1 MATTTDK
8 TTSKRKRLRRLRS
21 APARFIGRT
30 PWLRR
35 RYARRM
41 LRTIDKFQDK
51 GRPLPDNLGRLERQL
66 RRVPKPKRQQ
76 LVEQMM
82 EMGSSEDDVSTN
94 RALRR
99 AAGRQER
106 QKGHR
111 GGGLRPGTLPGQPRQ
126 RPRN

>member
-1 MATTTDK
+1 MAA
-8 TTSKRKRLRRLRS
+8 TSTRRKLWKKVRD

-35 RYARRM
+35 RYARRI
-41 LRTIDKFQDK
+41 LRTIDKLQDK
-51 GRPLPDNLGRLERQL
+51 GRPLPDNLSRLERQL

-76 LVEQMM
+76 VVEQMM
-82 EMGSSEDDVSTN
+82 EMGSEDDVLTN

-106 QKGHR
+106 QKGQR
-111 GGGLRPGTLPGQPRQ
+111 GGGLRPGTMPGQPRQ

>member
-1 MATTTDK
+1 MATTPTK
-8 TTSKRKRLRRLRS
+8 PRGWRRLRS

-35 RYARRM
+35 RYARRI

-51 GRPLPDNLGRLERQL
+51 GRPLPENLSRLERQL

-82 EMGSSEDDVSTN
+82 EMGSEEDLSTN

-106 QKGHR
+106 QKGQR
-111 GGGLRPGTLPGQPRQ
+111 GGGLRPGTMPGQPRQ

>member
-1 MATTTDK
+1 MASTPTR
-8 TTSKRKRLRRLRS
+8 RKLLRRLRD

-35 RYARRM
+35 RYARRI
-41 LRTIDKFQDK
+41 LRTIDKLQDK
-51 GRPLPDNLGRLERQL
+51 GRPLPDNLSRLERQL

-76 LVEQMM
+76 VVEQMM
-82 EMGSSEDDVSTN
+82 EMGSEDDVLTN

-106 QKGHR
+106 QKGQR
-111 GGGLRPGTLPGQPRQ
+111 GGGLRPGTMPGQPRQ

>member
-1 MATTTDK
+1 MATTTP
-8 TTSKRKRLRRLRS
+8 TKRRRLRKLREL
-21 APARFIGRT
+21 PARFIGRT

-35 RYARRM
+35 RYARRI
-41 LRTIDKFQDK
+41 LKTIDKFQDK
-51 GRPLPDNLGRLERQL
+51 GRQLPDNLSRLERQL

-76 LVEQMM
+76 IVEQMM
-82 EMGSSEDDVSTN
+82 EMGSEDDVSSN

-106 QKGHR
+106 QKGQR

>member
-1 MATTTDK
+1 MATTPT
-8 TTSKRKRLRRLRS
+8 KRKRLRKLRE

-35 RYARRM
+35 RYARRI
-41 LRTIDKFQDK
+41 LRTIDKFQEK
-51 GRPLPDNLGRLERQL
+51 GRPLPENLSRLERQL

-82 EMGSSEDDVSTN
+82 EAGSEDDVTTN

-106 QKGHR
+106 QKGQR
-111 GGGLRPGTLPGQPRQ
+111 RGGLRPGTLPGQPRQ

>member
-1 MATTTDK
+1 MATTTR
-8 TTSKRKRLRRLRS
+8 RKPLRRLRE

-35 RYARRM
+35 RYARRI
-41 LRTIDKFQDK
+41 LRTIDKFQEK
-51 GRPLPDNLGRLERQL
+51 GRPLPENLVRLERQL

-82 EMGSSEDDVSTN
+82 EMGSKDEVTTN

-106 QKGHR
+106 QKGQR
-111 GGGLRPGTLPGQPRQ
+111 GGGLRPGTVPGQPRQ

>member
-1 MATTTDK
+1 MATTPTK
-8 TTSKRKRLRRLRS
+8 HKRLSRLRS

-35 RYARRM
+35 RYARRI
-41 LRTIDKFQDK
+41 LKTIDKYQDK
-51 GRPLPDNLGRLERQL
+51 GRPLPENLIRLERQL

-82 EMGSSEDDVSTN
+82 EMGSEDDVSTN

-106 QKGHR
+106 QKGQR
-111 GGGLRPGTLPGQPRQ
+111 GGGQRPGTLPGQPRQ

>member
-1 MATTTDK
+1 MATTT
-8 TTSKRKRLRRLRS
+8 TKRKPLRRLRE

-35 RYARRM
+35 RYARRI
-41 LRTIDKFQDK
+41 LRTIEKYQDK
-51 GRPLPDNLGRLERQL
+51 GRPLPENLSRLERQL
-66 RRVPKPKRQQ
+66 RRIPKPKRQQ

-82 EMGSSEDDVSTN
+82 EMGGEDDVNSN

>member
-1 MATTTDK
+1 MASTAPPK
-8 TTSKRKRLRRLRS
+8 SRLRKIRDI
-21 APARFIGRT
+21 PARIIGRT

-35 RYARRM
+35 RYARRIV
-41 LRTIDKFQDK
+41 RTIDKYKEK
-51 GRPLPDNLGRLERQL
+51 GRPLPESLVRLERQL
-66 RRVPKPKRQQ
+66 RRVPGPKRQQ

-82 EMGSSEDDVSTN
+82 EMGTEQDLTTN

-106 QKGHR
+106 QKGQR

-126 RPRN
+126 RPKG

>member
-1 MATTTDK
+1 MATTPT
-8 TTSKRKRLRRLRS
+8 KRKRLRKLREF
-21 APARFIGRT
+21 PARFIGRT

-35 RYARRM
+35 RYARRI
-41 LRTIDKFQDK
+41 LKTIDKFQDK
-51 GRPLPDNLGRLERQL
+51 GRPLPENLSRLERQL

-76 LVEQMM
+76 VVEQMM
-82 EMGSSEDDVSTN
+82 EMTSEEDVSTN

-106 QKGHR
+106 QKGQR

>member
-1 MATTTDK
+1 MAATPTR
-8 TTSKRKRLRRLRS
+8 RKRLRKLRD

-35 RYARRM
+35 RYARRI

-51 GRPLPDNLGRLERQL
+51 GRQLPENLSRLERQL

-82 EMGSSEDDVSTN
+82 EMGSEDDITKN

-106 QKGHR
+106 QKGQR

-126 RPRN
+126 RPKN

>member
-1 MATTTDK
+1 VAQSATTK
-8 TTSKRKRLRRLRS
+8 PRRLRKVREF
-21 APARFIGRT
+21 PARLIGRT

-35 RYARRM
+35 RYARRII
-41 LRTIDKFQDK
+41 RTIDKYKEK
-51 GRPLPDNLGRLERQL
+51 GRPLPESLTRLERQL
-66 RRVPKPKRQQ
+66 RRVPAQKRQQ

-82 EMGSSEDDVSTN
+82 EMGSDQDASTN

-106 QKGHR
+106 QKGQR

-126 RPRN
+126 RPKA

>member
-1 MATTTDK
+1 MATTP
-8 TTSKRKRLRRLRS
+8 SIRNGLRKLRS
-21 APARFIGRT
+21 VPARFIGRT

-35 RYARRM
+35 RYARRI

-51 GRPLPDNLGRLERQL
+51 GRPLPENLSRLERQL
-66 RRVPKPKRQQ
+66 RQIPKPKRQR

-82 EMGSSEDDVSTN
+82 EMSSDDDVSTN

-111 GGGLRPGTLPGQPRQ
+111 SGGLRPGTLPGQPRQ